1 MKLTDLLKP
10 LKDAAVVNQAE
21 HSIRGLELDSRRIR
35 PGYLF
40 AVVPGRHDDGRTY
53 VADAIE
59 RGAVAILSPEKID
72 VPAGVSLI
80 LVPHVRR
87 ALADLCCRFYG
98 YPADLVRTV
107 GVTGTNGKSTV
118 VTLLRSLLT
127 TAGKQAA
134 LLSTVVH
141 QIGSRRVLA
150 NNTTP
155 ESTELQAYFAEMVER
170 HIRYAAME
178 VSSHSLDQERVR
190 GIRFAVAAFTN
201 LTNREHLDYH
211 KTFEAYRDAKGRL
224 FESLAVDATAVLNRE
239 DPTSAYYAERTRAH
253 VVTYALDDG
262 GATVGLSDRA
272 AEDTAGQA
280 SRGTGKA
287 ADIRGTIEEMR
298 LQTGMVLRIQ
308 TPGGS
313 VQVRSPLVGRYNAMN
328 LLAGV
333 GCALALGM
341 ELGQIAAGIER
352 FTGAPGRLERV
363 EAGQPFTVLVDYA
376 HNEDGLRSVLGE
388 LRPLAPKRLIVLF
401 GAGGERDH
409 TKRPK
414 MGEAAAAL
422 ADFTVLT
429 SDNSRSE
436 RTEDIIAEIA
446 AGMPAQAPRLI
457 EPDRREAIRKAVQMA
472 RPGDLLVLAGKGH
485 ETYQD
490 LGGVRYDFDDREEVR
505 RALLSQILRR
515 GRELSRGALSA
526 TAML

>member
-253 VVTYALDDG
+253 VVTYALDD
-262 GATVGLSDRA
+262 R
-272 AEDTAGQA
+272 
-280 SRGTGKA
+280 

>member
-10 LKDAAVVNQAE
+10 LQDAAIVNQVE
-21 HSIRGLELDSRRIR
+21 RSIRGLDLDSRKIR

-40 AVVPGRHDDGRTY
+40 AVVPGRHSDGRTY

-59 RGAVAILSPEKID
+59 RGAVAILSSEKLH
-72 VPAGVSLI
+72 VPGNVSLI

-107 GVTGTNGKSTV
+107 GVTGTNGKTTV
-118 VTLLRSLLT
+118 ATLVRSLLT
-127 TAGKQAA
+127 ATGKQAA

-141 QIGSRRVLA
+141 QIGSRRIPA
-150 NNTTP
+150 GNTTP
-155 ESTELQAYFAEMVER
+155 ESPELQAYFAEMVER

-178 VSSHSLDQERVR
+178 VSSHSLDQERIR
-190 GIRFAVAAFTN
+190 GIRFAVGAFTN
-201 LTNREHLDYH
+201 LTDREHLDYH
-211 KTFEAYRDAKGRL
+211 KAFDAYRDAKARL

-239 DPTSAYYAERTRAH
+239 DPASAYYAERTRAR

-262 GATVGLSDRA
+262 
-272 AEDTAGQA
+272 
-280 SRGTGKA
+280 
-287 ADIRGTIEEMR
+287 ADIRAAIEEMS
-298 LQTGMVLRIQ
+298 LQKGMVLRIQ
-308 TPGGS
+308 TPAGS
-313 VQVRSPLVGRYNAMN
+313 IRVHSPLVGRYNAMN

-341 ELGQIAAGIER
+341 ELGQIAAGIGR

-363 EAGQPFTVLVDYA
+363 DAGQPFTVLVDYA
-376 HNEDGLRSVLGE
+376 HNEDGLKSVLGV

-401 GAGGERDH
+401 GAGGDRDRS
-409 TKRPK
+409 KRPR
-414 MGEAAAAL
+414 MGAAAAAL

-436 RTEDIIAEIA
+436 RTEDILAEIA
-446 AGMPAQAPRLI
+446 AGMPADAPRLI
-457 EPDRREAIRKAVQMA
+457 EPDRREAIRKAVHMA
-472 RPGDLLVLAGKGH
+472 HPGDLVVLAGKGH

-490 LGGVRYDFDDREEVR
+490 IGGVRYDFDDREEAR
-505 RALLSQILRR
+505 RALLSLILRR

-526 TAML
+526 SSMI